1 VRARRVGLQEVITE
15 SDLFTPEELDR
26 DAFQREFLD
35 RFGLRWFSSFG
46 AIHFDQISPVVLT
59 LERPTKFERFSRS
72 EVEQISAI
80 VPHIQRASRL
90 SLAVVAAAAA
100 GIMAALDHV
109 NRAAILLDDLGLV
122 VRMNGAAEH
131 LMGHGVTRRCR
142 PPPRACPELESSSQR
157 PVMGGFPLAGIYEP
171 VGRRDAKVRAGCVRT
186 NPMTTETTSPVPHHV
201 EEAVATIAALHAAHH
216 REARALQKAVSRATS
231 GIAQPAT
238 LILTTVAIASWVAL
252 NLALPEFGRAA
263 LDPFPF
269 PLLAAVVSTI
279 ALYLAAMILMTQR
292 HDDEMATRR
301 EQITLEL
308 AILSEQ
314 KSAKIIALLEE
325 FRRNDPNQGNQR
337 DEVAEALAEPA
348 DAQVVLDA
356 IRAAEKAE
364 DGG

>member
-1 VRARRVGLQEVITE
+1 MPSRCLSSIISRSNWATAPKRLDEGDAAEQATGGARVKNLAEKIEGLRKKRSQRVGV
-15 SDLFTPEELDR
+15 
-26 DAFQREFLD
+26 
-35 RFGLRWFSSFG
+35 
-46 AIHFDQISPVVLT
+46 
-59 LERPTKFERFSRS
+59 
-72 EVEQISAI
+72 
-80 VPHIQRASRL
+80 
-90 SLAVVAAAAA
+90 
-100 GIMAALDHV
+100 
-109 NRAAILLDDLGLV
+109 DDLLGGEDFFELGRRFASPSISV
-122 VRMNGAAEH
+122 WGPN
-131 LMGHGVTRRCR
+131 RRCG
-142 PPPRACPELESSSQR
+142 PPPRVAPELESSSQS
-157 PVMGGFPLAGIYEP
+157 PVMGGFAFAAYASRWA
-171 VGRRDAKVRAGCVRT
+171 RRDAKVRAGCVRT

-216 REARALQKAVSRATS
+216 QEARALQKAVSRATS

-238 LILTTVAIASWVAL
+238 LILTTVAIASWVTL

-314 KSAKIIALLEE
+314 KSSKIIALLEE
-325 FRRNDPNQGNQR
+325 FRRNDPNQGNHR

-348 DAQVVLDA
+348 DAHVVLDA

>member
-1 VRARRVGLQEVITE
+1 MPAGGEAISSARNDAVVDCIWDLRCLVRRALQNFGRGWGQRQTSLQLEGPTELIRYASSQMVTALARRIVTGINPCSSAIAPVISGLLLDPAHLRLQRGPALPRFVGWPQADE
-15 SDLFTPEELDR
+15 SRRR
-26 DAFQREFLD
+26 D
-35 RFGLRWFSSFG
+35 
-46 AIHFDQISPVVLT
+46 VLT
-59 LERPTKFERFSRS
+59 TTRP
-72 EVEQISAI
+72 
-80 VPHIQRASRL
+80 
-90 SLAVVAAAAA
+90 
-100 GIMAALDHV
+100 
-109 NRAAILLDDLGLV
+109 LLLG
-122 VRMNGAAEH
+122 
-131 LMGHGVTRRCR
+131 
-142 PPPRACPELESSSQR
+142 
-157 PVMGGFPLAGIYEP
+157 
-171 VGRRDAKVRAGCVRT
+171 T

-238 LILTTVAIASWVAL
+238 LILTTFAIASWVTL
-252 NLALPEFGRAA
+252 NLALPEFGCKA

-314 KSAKIIALLEE
+314 KSSKIIALLEE

-337 DEVAEALAEPA
+337 DKVAEALAEPA